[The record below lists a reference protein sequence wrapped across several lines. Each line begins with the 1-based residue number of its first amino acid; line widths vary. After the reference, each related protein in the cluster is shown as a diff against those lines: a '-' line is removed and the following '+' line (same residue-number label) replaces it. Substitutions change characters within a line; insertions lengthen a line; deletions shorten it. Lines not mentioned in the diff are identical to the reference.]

1 MYTGYRCIPDIDCI
15 PDVICIP
22 DIICTPDIICIPDKF
37 AILVLLCKI
46 KSRRT
51 TGSQRCT
58 MVMHINITSSLCL
71 EKYAL
76 QSDLLDL

>member
-1 MYTGYRCIPDIDCI
+1 MYTGYRFHTGYN
-15 PDVICIP
+15 ICIP
-22 DIICTPDIICIPDKF
+22 DIICTPDIICI
-37 AILVLLCKI
+37 VLLRKI
-46 KSRRT
+46 KTRRT